1 MYSDRDIAIQV
12 EGVSKH
18 YAIYDQPRDRLKQFI
33 VPRIQRLVGR
43 APRQYYRD
51 FTALQD
57 VSFTM
62 RRGETIGIIGRNG
75 SGKSTLLQIICGTLT
90 PSTGEVRVNGR
101 IAALLELGSGFNPEF
116 SGRENVFLN
125 GAILGLTR
133 EEMEAR
139 FDEIAAFADIGDF
152 LDQPVKNYSSG
163 MQVRLAFA
171 VSVCVEPDILVVDEA
186 LAVGD
191 EAFQRKCFARIE
203 RIKEDGG
210 TILFVNHGAQ
220 AVIQLSDRAILLDR
234 GEVLCAGRPKFVV
247 NQYQRLLNVSAGE
260 YDRLR
265 SQIIAAAD
273 EERAREIEVEGEG
286 GGEGASPKSSDDTTS
301 LSAEPVTRQP
311 SSVTEE
317 GYDPSLTASA
327 VTRLEERGA
336 KITDV
341 RITTLNGAQVN
352 LLQLGKRYRLQYE
365 VEFVQG
371 ALQVGAGF
379 GMRTVAGLMVAGAS
393 TFLQRKQRLS
403 CVNAGERKLVSF
415 EFTCSLLPAT
425 YFVQCGVRGVVSD
438 EEIYL
443 NRVFDV
449 ICFRVL
455 PEEESIL
462 TGYFD
467 LEVLPAL
474 EDIRGF

>member
-1 MYSDRDIAIQV
+1 MCSETNNAIQV
-12 EGVSKH
+12 LGISKH
-18 YAIYDQPRDRLKQFI
+18 YELYEHPRDRLKQFV
-33 VPRIQRLVGR
+33 VPRVQRLLKRPVR
-43 APRQYYRD
+43 RYYREFD
-51 FTALQD
+51 ALRD
-57 VSFTM
+57 VSFSV
-62 RRGETIGIIGRNG
+62 RRGETVGIIGRNG
-75 SGKSTLLQIICGTLT
+75 SGKSTLLQIICGTLA
-90 PSTGEVRVNGR
+90 PSTGTVQVNGR
-101 IAALLELGSGFNPEF
+101 VAALLELGSGFNPEF

-125 GAILGLTR
+125 GAILGLNR
-133 EEMEAR
+133 QQMEGR

-234 GEVLCAGRPKFVV
+234 GELLCAGRPKFVV
-247 NQYQRLLNVSAGE
+247 NQYQRLLNVSPAE
-260 YDRLR
+260 QDSLR
-265 SQIIAAAD
+265 AQILAFTREEQGSEQVSAD
-273 EERAREIEVEGEG
+273 DPADVQDLSVPGD
-286 GGEGASPKSSDDTTS
+286 K
-301 LSAEPVTRQP
+301 SAEP
-311 SSVTEE
+311 EE
-317 GYDPSLTASA
+317 GYDPSLSADA

-336 KITDV
+336 RIQGVK
-341 RITTLNGAQVN
+341 ITTLHGTQVN
-352 LLQLGKRYRLQYE
+352 LLQMGKRYRLEYV
-365 VEFVQG
+365 VEFDEH
-371 ALQVGAGF
+371 ARQVGMGF
-379 GMRTVAGLMVAGAS
+379 GMRTISGLMVAGAS
-393 TFLQRKQRLS
+393 MFLSRKHRIAS
-403 CVNAGERKLVSF
+403 VSAGERKYVSF
-415 EFTCSLLPAT
+415 EFTCNLLPDT
-425 YFVQCGVRGVVSD
+425 YFVQCGVRGGVA
-438 EEIYL
+438 EEDRYL

-467 LEVLPAL
+467 MNVLPAH
-474 EDIRGF
+474 EDI

>member
-1 MYSDRDIAIQV
+1 MCSETNNAIQV
-12 EGVSKH
+12 AGISKH
-18 YAIYDQPRDRLKQFI
+18 YEIYEHPRDRLKQF
-33 VPRIQRLVGR
+33 VAPRLQRLLKRPV
-43 APRQYYRD
+43 RQYYREFD
-51 FTALQD
+51 ALRD
-57 VSFTM
+57 ISFSVK
-62 RRGETIGIIGRNG
+62 RGETVGIIGRNG
-75 SGKSTLLQIICGTLT
+75 SGKSTLLQIICGTLA
-90 PSTGEVRVNGR
+90 PSTGEVQVNGR

-125 GAILGLTR
+125 GAILGLDR
-133 EEMEAR
+133 QQMEAR

-234 GEVLCAGRPKFVV
+234 GELLCAGRPKFVV
-247 NQYQRLLNVSAGE
+247 NQYQRLLNVSPAEQDNLRAQILAFTQQEQRLEQVPADNPAGMQE
-260 YDRLR
+260 LTVPQDNT
-265 SQIIAAAD
+265 AVPD
-273 EERAREIEVEGEG
+273 
-286 GGEGASPKSSDDTTS
+286 
-301 LSAEPVTRQP
+301 
-311 SSVTEE
+311 E
-317 GYDPSLTASA
+317 GYDPSLSADA

-336 KITDV
+336 RIQNVK
-341 RITTLNGAQVN
+341 ITTLRGTQVN
-352 LLQLGKRYRLQYE
+352 LLQMGKRYRLEYE
-365 VEFVQG
+365 VEFDQP
-371 ALQVGAGF
+371 AQQVGMGF
-379 GMRTVAGLMVAGAS
+379 GMRTISGLMVAGAS
-393 TFLQRKQRLS
+393 MFLSRKHRIANVSSAQRKH
-403 CVNAGERKLVSF
+403 VSF
-415 EFTCSLLPAT
+415 EFTCNLLPDT
-425 YFVQCGVRGVVSD
+425 YFVQCGVRGTVAGED
-438 EEIYL
+438 RYL

-467 LEVLPAL
+467 MNVLPAH
-474 EDIRGF
+474 EDI